1 MGVTCTGICAGLWND
16 GSDMCELSVDTVENL
31 MASCG
36 SEDDATG
43 NDDYY
48 FKIVS
53 ASENVKS
60 GSVKTADTTQIMSL
74 IVMMFMAMA
83 VIVAVKKAR

>member
-1 MGVTCTGICAGLWND
+1 
-16 GSDMCELSVDTVENL
+16 